1 MGLISAWFGAQAM
14 PVKVGIAAVAAIA
27 LAGVAFWLRH
37 SGYEAG
43 YDACE
48 AEYQA
53 AVAKVGEA
61 FMGELAARDKQLEEA
76 SGKVIEVVKWRTR
89 TETVYREA
97 LKNDPDCQAW
107 ASGRIACPLGLSAE
121 AVDRSGVPADPAD
134 TDG

>member
-1 MGLISAWFGAQAM
+1 MGMISAWLGAQAL
-14 PVKVGIAAVAAIA
+14 PVKVGIAAAAVVAV
-27 LAGVAFWLRH
+27 AGCAFWLRH

-43 YDACE
+43 YSACE

-61 FMGELAARDKQLEEA
+61 FMGELAARDKQLEDA

-107 ASGRIACPLGLSAE
+107 ASGRIACPLGLPAE
-121 AVDRSGVPADPAD
+121 AADRAGVPADPAD
-134 TDG
+134 VDR